1 METHLKVG
9 VMGAGV
15 FAGYHVSKVAAHD
28 RATLIG
34 VFDRNEDKAR
44 DVAKRNGG
52 EVFLE
57 AEKLASVCDALII
70 AVPGSDHAS
79 LAKLGLTEGCH
90 LLIEKPMA
98 TSVVDC
104 DDIIGLARSKDR
116 ILQIGHQER
125 VVMNAIGLQTI
136 LDRPTELQITRH
148 SGPSDRNLDTSV
160 VMDLMIHDLDLVLSL
175 FGEPDWVN
183 TEAAKRVY
191 SEDWDEVRAELGYAD
206 FTAYPS
212 ASRNAE
218 PSRQWTLRYETGTV
232 QIDFGQKTLTHDT
245 AYALNAAF
253 GDDPSVQDS
262 LATAFDQFVKACLD
276 GTPPLATGEEGR
288 AAVRVA
294 RMIEGTP

>member
-15 FAGYHVSKVAAHD
+15 FAGYHASKVAAHD

-44 DVAKRNGG
+44 DVTRRNGG

-57 AEKLASVCDALII
+57 AEKLALVCDALII
-70 AVPGSDHAS
+70 AVPGSDHAL
-79 LAKLGLTEGCH
+79 LAKLGLAEGCH

-98 TSVVDC
+98 TSVKDC
-104 DDIIGLARSKDR
+104 DEIIELAGAKDR
-116 ILQIGHQER
+116 IIQVGHQER
-125 VVMNAIGLQTI
+125 VVMDAIGLQTI

-160 VMDLMIHDLDLVLSL
+160 VMDLMIHDLDLLLSL
-175 FGEPDWVN
+175 YGEPNWVN

-191 SEDWDEVRAELGYAD
+191 SENWDEVRAELGYEG
-206 FTAYPS
+206 FTTYLS
-212 ASRNAE
+212 ASRNAAPKRE
-218 PSRQWTLRYETGTV
+218 WTLRYDTGTV

-245 AYALNAAF
+245 DYALNASF
-253 GDDPSVQDS
+253 GNDPSVQDS

-276 GTPPLATGEEGR
+276 GTPPLATGEAGR

-294 RMIEGTP
+294 RMIEGTS